1 MYAAE
6 HGAHMNTANK
16 ITLVRI
22 VMIPLFMVAM
32 LIELP
37 YSRVVALIIF
47 AIAGITDRVDGY
59 VARKYNQVTNFGK
72 FIDPIADKL
81 LVTAALIILVQWGQ
95 IPSWAAVIIIARE
108 FAVSGLRLVAVGE
121 GVVVDAGPSGKVKTV
136 VSIVAICF
144 MLTDFHDAVLISGL
158 LNVDG
163 LAVFLMVVTTLWS
176 GIEYFIKNRKL
187 LNWNK

>member
-1 MYAAE
+1 
-6 HGAHMNTANK
+6 MNTANK

-22 VMIPLFMVAM
+22 AMIPLFMAAL

-37 YSRVVALIIF
+37 YSRIVALIIF
-47 AIAGITDRVDGY
+47 TIAGITDRVDGY
-59 VARKYNQVTNFGK
+59 VARKYNQITNFGK

-108 FAVSGLRLVAVGE
+108 FAVSGLRLVAVSE
-121 GVVVDAGPSGKVKTV
+121 GVVVAAGTSGKVKTV

-144 MLTDFHDAVLISGL
+144 MLTNFHDFVLIKGFL
-158 LNVDG
+158 TIDG

-176 GIEYFIKNRKL
+176 GIEYFYKNRKL
-187 LNWNK
+187 LNFRQ

>member
-1 MYAAE
+1 
-6 HGAHMNTANK
+6 MNTANK